1 MSPTPDGFPLPHS
14 SDFQIM
20 LRQHIRYEL
29 DLQHSLRMRKYKAA
43 AWIIGI
49 FFGVIL
55 AITCA
60 TVLTDVVE
68 HWLFGR

>member
-1 MSPTPDGFPLPHS
+1 MTNTVSGQALNFSLDALTKAVDAIKADRPHGN
-14 SDFQIM
+14 
-20 LRQHIRYEL
+20 RP
-29 DLQHSLRMRKYKAA
+29 
-43 AWIIGI
+43 WI

-60 TVLTDVVE
+60 IVLTDVVE